1 MMEIL
6 MSMKK
11 LESHANKESVNEYLR
26 NINHCDGP
34 TVLETFVDKLP
45 KTERRIV
52 RLKFWKK
59 MNHDEIAHAM
69 RLNLSQVNEI
79 LERAISLLRHKMITT
94 LVDLEPDFELEEN
107 TSLVG

>member
-1 MMEIL
+1 MMETI

-11 LESHANKESVNEYLR
+11 LESHANKESVNEYLK
-26 NINHCDGP
+26 NLNQCDGP

-52 RLKFWKK
+52 RLKFWEN
-59 MNHDEIAHAM
+59 MNHDEIARTM
-69 RLNLSQVNEI
+69 RLNISQVNEI
-79 LERAISLLRHKMITT
+79 LEKAISLLRHKMITT
-94 LVDLEPDFELEEN
+94 LVDLEPDFEIEEN